1 MNQDVI
7 QVPFGGVAASKL
19 HGLFERGYTVCGVAI
34 QRTTQNSNFDRGAI
48 TTGGMVMWWR
58 PEQHKSE
65 LHRLHEENQTL
76 HEKNGLLKYALT
88 AYEKPKE
95 QGHGA
100 APAPQNLYQITGN
113 VADVNTVLIERAE
126 LHRLQAENDGL
137 RALAS
142 GGIDLFERYSTF
154 KAKCAELEAML
165 DAVGAGGVGQSIKP
179 QVQADTAPA
188 AWAIYS
194 DDGTAIRLWSKN
206 KATAQDAADKFGR
219 PLVPLYAAP
228 QPTENLRCEST
239 QKRLATLWG
248 YVKKEPD
255 HLRGITKMVPVSQML
270 EALRTKYSDLIY
282 ESNQKMAVQFE
293 EDIFT
298 INEFLQRIQQEAAE
312 KEREACA
319 ALCDDI
325 VQEEEGKLDRDY
337 NREGAAEEL
346 AALIRARGQ
355 Q

>member
-1 MNQDVI
+1 MQLLGRHPGEYEMTKEVI
-7 QVPFGGVAASKL
+7 EVHFDGVAARKL
-19 HGLFERGYTVCGVAI
+19 RDLFERGYTVCGVAI

-65 LHRLHEENQTL
+65 QV
-76 HEKNGLLKYALT
+76 
-88 AYEKPKE
+88 
-95 QGHGA
+95 
-100 APAPQNLYQITGN
+100 PAPQNLYQITGN

-165 DAVGAGGVGQSIKP
+165 DAVGAGGVGESIKP
-179 QVQADTAPA
+179 KVQADTAPA

-194 DDGTAIRLWSKN
+194 DDGTAIRLWSKD
-206 KATAQDAADKFGR
+206 KATAQEAADKFGL

-228 QPTENLRCEST
+228 QPTRQLLTDEAICEWWRSEN
-239 QKRLATLWG
+239 G
-248 YVKKEPD
+248 
-255 HLRGITKMVPVSQML
+255 L
-270 EALRTKYSDLIY
+270 EDCD
-282 ESNQKMAVQFE
+282 MAKLTDFMRV
-293 EDIFT
+293 I
-298 INEFLQRIQQEAAE
+298 RAVEAA
-312 KEREACA
+312 
-319 ALCDDI
+319 
-325 VQEEEGKLDRDY
+325 VNGS
-337 NREGAAEEL
+337 
-346 AALIRARGQ
+346 Q